1 MRDFYRIHLE
11 DSRRRSERMCPAYRC
26 ELCRASQLHGAWPH
40 LCREVTYG
48 TAVMPTVTLPF
59 RNESESESGGGSGG
73 GAVYAT
79 GAAPGLLR
87 RPGAV

>member
-26 ELCRASQLHGAWPH
+26 ELCQASLLHVGGWGWPH

-59 RNESESESGGGSGG
+59 RNESGSG
-73 GAVYAT
+73 
-79 GAAPGLLR
+79 
-87 RPGAV
+87 